1 MNTERSEAEEKL
13 GELIRDAIDHS
24 GIELDLFKRMDH
36 PPIPSP
42 ETFMAGKP
50 DYPHRRWIPYA
61 MKAAV
66 FIIAV
71 LICSTAMVGITER
84 APAAAKPA
92 ELNITTGELSVT
104 GESVVLKRY
113 SYSDESKFALAKERA
128 EGLLSPTYVPEGY
141 AFQSLYIDIYSDG
154 NWLAHF
160 VYTDGKGIPLK
171 VKMKKTEEDLYKVA
185 FDDADNSER
194 LSLDRHLYYVD
205 DKKNGKHTATCIL
218 GKHYQIIVD
227 GNLDQPQMKKIVEGM
242 K

>member
-84 APAAAKPA
+84 APAAAKPV
-92 ELNITTGELSVT
+92 ELNITTGELREY

-113 SYSDESKFALAKERA
+113 AYSDESKFDLAKERA
-128 EGLLSPTYVPEGY
+128 EGLLSPSYVPEGY
-141 AFQSLYIDIYSDG
+141 MFQDLYIDMYSDG
-154 NWLAHF
+154 NWLAH
-160 VYTDGKGIPLK
+160 YEYIADGEPLEIT
-171 VKMKKTEEDLYKVA
+171 MQKTEDDLSKVA
-185 FDDADNSER
+185 FDDADSGER
-194 LSLDRHLYYVD
+194 LSLDRYLYYVD
-205 DKKNGKHTATCIL
+205 DKKNDKHTATYIL
-218 GKHYQIIVD
+218 GKHSQIVVNGHISH
-227 GNLDQPQMKKIVEGM
+227 PQMKKIMEGM

>member
-92 ELNITTGELSVT
+92 ELNVTTGELSSY
-104 GESVVLKRY
+104 GESMVLKRY
-113 SYSDESKFALAKERA
+113 AYSDQSNFSLAKDRA
-128 EGLLSPTYVPEGY
+128 GGLLSPTYVPDAYE
-141 AFQSLYIDIYSDG
+141 FKDLYIDIYSDG
-154 NWLAHF
+154 TWVAH
-160 VYTDGKGIPLK
+160 YEYSKD
-171 VKMKKTEEDLYKVA
+171 DLQLNITMHKSSDDLSKVA
-185 FDDADNSER
+185 FDDADNKER
-194 LSLDRHLYYVD
+194 LSSGWFLYYVD
-205 DKKNGKHTATCIL
+205 DKKNHKSTATCIMN
-218 GKHYQIIVD
+218 KHEQIFVD
-227 GNLDQPQMKKIVEGM
+227 GRFDYSQMKKIVEGM